1 MGLFSKRQKKQ
12 SRRALRRAHTKQLK
26 AQAQAELKFANK
38 AARKAEKAARKA
50 KGAGRAVKG
59 ASVASTSSGLAAARE
74 TTSAAAG
81 AVAAAPAAALDKR
94 AQKKAAKQRKKEAA
108 EARKAAER
116 KQFTPAK
123 ARRYLAISRVVLPV
137 ASPLLYR
144 GATQLRG
151 KLDERR
157 ARSIGVDVE
166 NLADFTGHGARLS
179 ARINGLEKSLR
190 ELDTA
195 NPGAAGTE
203 AAARASRDR
212 DFEQATTVRLT
223 ELTTAVH
230 AAERMP
236 TARRRA
242 AHNAIGTE
250 LDRIDADLLRR
261 LGVR

>member
-12 SRRALRRAHTKQLK
+12 SRRALRRAHTKTLK

-38 AARKAEKAARKA
+38 AARKAEKAARKV
-50 KGAGRAVKG
+50 KGAGRSSAASG
-59 ASVASTSSGLAAARE
+59 AAGLSAARS
-74 TTSAAAG
+74 TTAAAAG
-81 AVAAAPAAALDKR
+81 AVTAAPAAALDKR
-94 AQKKAAKQRKKEAA
+94 AEKKATKQRKKDAA
-108 EARKAAER
+108 EARKAADR
-116 KQFTPAK
+116 AGFTPAK
-123 ARRYLAISRVVLPV
+123 ARRYLAISKVVIPV

-151 KLDERR
+151 LVDERR
-157 ARSIGVDVE
+157 ARAIGVDVA
-166 NLADFTGHGARLS
+166 NLADFTGHGAKLS

-190 ELDTA
+190 ELDTT

-203 AAARASRDR
+203 AAAKASRDR

-242 AHNAIGTE
+242 AHAAIGSE